1 MSKKIRTEAVD
12 SLFEAILS
20 LESREECYKFFED
33 ICTVNELLSLSQR
46 FEVARM
52 LRQEKTYL
60 EIAHTSNEEMAREFE
75 EQIREIYPWAE
86 IYTDRL
92 SLSIACHIG
101 PGSLA
106 CACTK
111 KLKELE

>member
-1 MSKKIRTEAVD
+1 MAERM
-12 SLFEAILS
+12 
-20 LESREECYKFFED
+20 ED
-33 ICTVNELLSLSQR
+33 
-46 FEVARM
+46 AGA
-52 LRQEKTYL
+52 EKTYL

-75 EQIREIYPWAE
+75 EQIREIYPRAE